1 MVEIRVNNDF
11 SALKYVL
18 CARNLQK
25 KSKNVGM
32 RDINKTPSLL
42 RNRVLGEPS
51 HGANPFSIK
60 PKKYSPLGIFSWLG
74 WG

>member
-42 RNRVLGEPS
+42 RNRVLDEPS
-51 HGANPFSIK
+51 PWSESILNQA
-60 PKKYSPLGIFSWLG
+60 KKI
-74 WG
+74 